1 MRKSVITSGGSTARS
16 SPAGEWMDIQA
27 IAQVEITSEDV
38 LFPIEQALGKVPTT
52 GWRAAG
58 TGPQVIRLLFDEP
71 QTIRRIHLHFVDR
84 AAERSQEFAVFAG
97 WEGEMREVVRQQ
109 WSFSPNGSTE
119 EIEDYAVELDGI
131 RTLELRI
138 DPDRSHDPKLSKGY
152 ASLESLRVA

>member
-1 MRKSVITSGGSTARS
+1 MRKNVISSGGSAARP
-16 SPAGEWMDIQA
+16 SPAGEWKDLEA
-27 IAQVEITSEDV
+27 IAQVEITSEDAQ
-38 LFPIEQALGKVPTT
+38 FPIEHALGTGGT
-52 GWRAAG
+52 GWRAAA

-71 QTIRRIHLHFVDR
+71 QTIRRIHLHFLER

-97 WEGEMREVVRQQ
+97 WEEEMREVVRQQ

-138 DPDRSHDPKLSKGY
+138 DPDRSHDPKLSKAY
-152 ASLESLRVA
+152 ASLQSLRVA